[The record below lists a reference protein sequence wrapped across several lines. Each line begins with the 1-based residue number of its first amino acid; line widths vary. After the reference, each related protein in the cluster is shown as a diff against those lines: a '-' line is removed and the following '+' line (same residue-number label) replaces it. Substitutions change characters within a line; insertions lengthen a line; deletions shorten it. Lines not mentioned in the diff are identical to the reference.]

1 MGLYKMAAPIVSVR
15 AKPLIFAN
23 GFKKVYKFA
32 QIVQQKHLSS
42 LNVLV
47 RESDLLKSDDK
58 SPCILT
64 KRFGHKMYKDLTVR
78 KNNPMKI
85 ETYEYSGDLRTLP
98 NVSEDSLI
106 YDYKGLVKEIGS
118 DEFLKKLASIKFAKK
133 NDKIEHKREMI
144 RDRMIE
150 IFGPDSE
157 LEQEIALKTLTI
169 RQMIPYCIKHRH
181 NKQNRVALEKH
192 IISRRNMLTSLR
204 EMDHERFEW
213 LLRELKIQYVIPRDA
228 AIERGWKEQ
237 GIETAESEV
246 LQQQREKLA
255 QLKEEYV
262 KEKEAFF
269 DEKEKILAKIDQDL
283 ADFGLDRSYFKDL
296 LQREK
301 EEEIEAKKEDLT
313 WEERV
318 KIGMIDVK
326 HLFPPKP
333 MDPRLVKKYEKLAK
347 KNKKR

>member
-1 MGLYKMAAPIVSVR
+1 
-15 AKPLIFAN
+15 
-23 GFKKVYKFA
+23 
-32 QIVQQKHLSS
+32 
-42 LNVLV
+42 LN
-47 RESDLLKSDDK
+47 REPDNLKENNK
-58 SPCILT
+58 TPCILT

-98 NVSEDSLI
+98 AISEDSLI
-106 YDYKGLVKEIGS
+106 YDYKSLEKEIGS
-118 DEFLKKLASIKFAKK
+118 DKFLQKLASIKFAKK
-133 NDKIEHKREMI
+133 NDKIEHKKEMI
-144 RDRMIE
+144 RDRIIE
-150 IFGPDSE
+150 IFGPDSK
-157 LEQEIALKTLTI
+157 LEQEIALRTLTI

-181 NKQNRVALEKH
+181 NKQNKVALEKH
-192 IISRRNMLTSLR
+192 IIKRRDLLTSLR

-228 AIERGWKEQ
+228 AVEHGWKEQ
-237 GIETAESEV
+237 GIEAAESEV

-262 KEKEAFF
+262 KEKETFF
-269 DEKEKILAKIDQDL
+269 AEKEKILAKIDQDL
-283 ADFGLDRSYFKDL
+283 ADFGLDRSYFKDI

-301 EEEIEAKKEDLT
+301 EEEIEAEKDEMT

-333 MDPRLVKKYEKLAK
+333 MDPRLVKKYAKLAK

>member
-1 MGLYKMAAPIVSVR
+1 LTQSQEPINTNFR
-15 AKPLIFAN
+15 T
-23 GFKKVYKFA
+23 
-32 QIVQQKHLSS
+32 
-42 LNVLV
+42 
-47 RESDLLKSDDK
+47 
-58 SPCILT
+58 PCVIT
-64 KRFGHKMYKDLTVR
+64 KRYGHKMYKDLTVR
-78 KNNPMKI
+78 KNNPMKV

-98 NVSEDSLI
+98 NISEDDPI
-106 YDYKGLVKEIGS
+106 YDYKRLEKEIGS
-118 DEFLKKLASIKFAKK
+118 NEFLQKLASIKFAKK
-133 NDKIEHKREMI
+133 NSKIEHKREMI
-144 RDRMIE
+144 RDRIIE

-192 IISRRNMLTSLR
+192 IISRRELLTSLR

-228 AIERGWKEQ
+228 AVERGWKEQ
-237 GIETAESEV
+237 GVDAAESQV

-255 QLKEEYV
+255 QLKEEYA

-269 DEKEKILAKIDQDL
+269 AEKEKILEKIDQDL
-283 ADFGLDRSYFKDL
+283 ADFGLDRSYFEDL

-301 EEEIEAKKEDLT
+301 EEEIEAKKDEMT
-313 WEERV
+313 WEDRV

-333 MDPRLVKKYEKLAK
+333 MDPRLVKKYAKLAK